1 MLAQQIAQKYATAL
15 FRIVREKNLIEK
27 AHEQFEALD
36 KLLEREETFLQ
47 FLTAPH
53 ILEQDKEAFIR
64 NVLGSRIEPLLL
76 EFILFLMRKSRIGY
90 LHQIIEQ
97 FQALVTEER
106 GIVVAEVTSVI
117 PLTPAER
124 ASLVER
130 LSVKTEKKI
139 NLEEKV
145 DPAILGGMKVMLKDE
160 IIDGSIKH
168 QLLLLKEELGKLKV
182 A

>member
-1 MLAQQIAQKYATAL
+1 MLAEQIAQKYATAL
-15 FRIVREKNLIEK
+15 FHIVREKHLIEE

-36 KLLEREETFLQ
+36 KLLGQEKDFLR
-47 FLTAPH
+47 FLTVPNV
-53 ILEQDKEAFIR
+53 LERDKEAFIR
-64 NVLGSRIEPLLL
+64 NVLGSRVEPLFL
-76 EFILFLMRKSRIGY
+76 EFILFLTRKYRISY
-90 LHQIIEQ
+90 LHQIIEH

-106 GIVVAEVTSVI
+106 GIIVAKVTSAV

-124 ASLVER
+124 TGLTAR
-130 LSVKTEKKI
+130 LAAKTKKKI

-145 DPAILGGMKVMLKDE
+145 DPAILGGMMVMLKDE

-168 QLLLLKEELGKLKV
+168 QLLHLKEELGKLKV